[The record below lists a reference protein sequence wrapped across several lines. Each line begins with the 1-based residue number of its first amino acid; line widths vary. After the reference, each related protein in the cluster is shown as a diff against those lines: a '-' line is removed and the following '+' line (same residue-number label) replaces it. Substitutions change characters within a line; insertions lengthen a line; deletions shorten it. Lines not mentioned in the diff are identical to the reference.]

1 MKINTQGLLKEPT
14 LHFLLIAL
22 LAFAAY
28 GLLNAGNDKVLEIDP
43 QELEARLFMQE
54 LASGQALSP
63 EQRQLLT
70 AAYIEEQLL
79 VQEALAMNLDN
90 DARIHDILAQKMRH
104 VLSAQVIQPDEQTL
118 LDFYEENIERY
129 RRPATLQL
137 DELVLNTREA
147 VSPELQQLLDA
158 GAEPD
163 SILALEAGDVAPLDG
178 VSQVDLA
185 NIFSADFA
193 EQLFAADSGQWQGP
207 FVSNRGQHWLRIRQ
221 RQPAHTPAGRSIL
234 EQLRLDWI
242 AREEEV
248 LLAREIAE
256 LMQQYDIVYSQ
267 EDSE

>member
-1 MKINTQGLLKEPT
+1 MKPSTQDLLREPT

-22 LAFAAY
+22 LAFVAY

-63 EQRQLLT
+63 QQRQLLT

-118 LDFYEENIERY
+118 LAFHEENIDRY
-129 RRPATLQL
+129 RLPTMLQL
-137 DELVLNTREA
+137 DELVLNSRQA
-147 VSPELQQLLDA
+147 VAPEIQQLLEA
-158 GAEPD
+158 GAEPEA
-163 SILALEAGDVAPLDG
+163 ILELEAGDVAPLND
-178 VSQVDLA
+178 VSRVDLA
-185 NIFSADFA
+185 NIFAAEFAD
-193 EQLFAADSGQWQGP
+193 QVFAAETGQWQGP
-207 FVSNRGQHWLRIRQ
+207 FSSNRGQHWLRIRQ
-221 RQPAHTPAGRSIL
+221 RQEARTPPARSIL

-242 AREEEV
+242 AREEEA

-256 LMQQYDIVYSQ
+256 LMQQYNIIYATA
-267 EDSE
+267 DSE